1 MITGRVSNLVTTLFT
16 QQKTNK
22 LINQI
27 KYQGETLKLKSDQE
41 LQFEIEKVKQRL
53 KKESLDAILT
63 DWFALTQEVSYRTLG
78 LRHFDTQLLAGILL
92 HEGKIVEMKTGEG
105 KTLAA
110 TLSVSLNAL
119 SKKGVHVVTV
129 NEYLAERDQQLM
141 GKLYKALGLTTGLI
155 TDQQNSF
162 QKQKAYQ
169 SDITYV
175 TNSQVVFDFL
185 RDSCSYNIENIVH
198 RDFNYCVIDE
208 IDSILIDEART
219 PLIISETIG
228 KNDIPKLTETNKI
241 AQLLKK
247 DRDFEI
253 DEKKR
258 DLNLTTYGY
267 FVACESLGQSTLFGS
282 TNSYILELLNALKAN
297 YLYKLN
303 KDYIILNDKIV
314 IVDESTGRVMP
325 DRRWSNG
332 LHEAIE
338 IKEKLTVGQ
347 QTKTKT
353 SITYQNFFTLYPKLS
368 GMSGTAVTTADE
380 FQEIYNLK
388 VVEVPTAKS
397 MIRKDLTDFV
407 YQSNTAKWK
416 SVLNQIKECYQ
427 KGQPILIGTATVE
440 KSELISELLKAESIP
455 HELLNA
461 KPENVAR
468 ESEIVALAGKRA
480 GVTIATNMAGRGT
493 DIILGGNPIFNVK
506 NQIKTIFTNINIE
519 NLNSGNSTLDEYTK
533 NVYSEYQTKK
543 SLEELGQDIGNL
555 PYSLE
560 TALESLVELYKYL
573 YKSESA
579 IWQKENEKVKELGG
593 LFVLGTERAE
603 TRRIDNQL
611 RGRSGRQGDPGCSQ
625 FYVSLEDD
633 LIKAFGGD
641 NIKQMVNLLLE
652 DEDSPLEGNLLSNS
666 LLKAQEKVEQ
676 FYFETR
682 KNVFEYDE
690 ILNDQRKKFFS
701 IRQSF
706 LRQTEYKQDFLRISE
721 SFVDQFIL
729 SNSKGKKQVNT
740 KIDQIKKIYE
750 FENWYGSYA
759 SEGFSKTKLPDFAI
773 VKGIYEEIWISND
786 LRYGESEIYDKNLLQ
801 LAKGKKVLEI
811 MDAGWTEHLERMD
824 YVRQTINWRSYG
836 QQNPLIEYNLEAG
849 NSYKRMCEQIQY
861 CMIYYFLTDSIL
873 K

>member
-1 MITGRVSNLVTTLFT
+1 MITGRVSNFVTSLFT
-16 QQKTNK
+16 NQKTTK

-27 KYQGETLKLKSDQE
+27 KYKGENFKLKTDQE
-41 LQFEIEKVKQRL
+41 LEFEVEKVKLRL
-53 KKESLDAILT
+53 KNESLDSILT
-63 DWFALTQEVSYRTLG
+63 DWFALTQEVSSRTLG

-141 GKLYKALGLTTGLI
+141 GKLYKALGLTTGLV

-185 RDSCSYNIENIVH
+185 RDSCSYSIENIVH
-198 RDFNYCVIDE
+198 RAFNYCVIDE

-241 AQLLKK
+241 AQFLKK

-267 FVACESLGQSTLFGS
+267 SVVCQTLGQSTLFGS
-282 TNSYILELLNALKAN
+282 ANSYILELLNALKAN
-297 YLYKLN
+297 YVYKLN

-338 IKEKLTVGQ
+338 IKEKLNVGE

-368 GMSGTAVTTADE
+368 GMSGTAVTTAEE

-388 VVEVPTAKS
+388 VVEVPTAKP
-397 MIRKDLTDFV
+397 MIRKDLSDFV

-416 SVLNQIKECYQ
+416 SVLSQIKECFQ
-427 KGQPILIGTATVE
+427 RGQPILIGTATVE
-440 KSELISELLKAESIP
+440 KSELISELLKAEKIP

-468 ESEIVALAGKRA
+468 ESEIVALAGKRG

-506 NQIKTIFTNINIE
+506 NKIKDFFSSLNNETIDE
-519 NLNSGNSTLDEYTK
+519 GDSTLEEYGK
-533 NVYSEYQTKK
+533 KVYYDYTNEK
-543 SLEELGQDIGNL
+543 SLEKLKQDIANL

-560 TALESLVELYKYL
+560 TGLSSLVEMYKYL
-573 YKSESA
+573 YRLESS
-579 IWQKENEKVKELGG
+579 IWQKENEKVKEVGG

-706 LRQTEYKQDFLRISE
+706 LSQINYKQDFLRISE
-721 SFVDQFIL
+721 SFLDQFIL
-729 SNSKGKKQVNT
+729 SDSKEKQDENNKIKQLKKV
-740 KIDQIKKIYE
+740 YE
-750 FENWYGSYA
+750 FENWYGCYSH
-759 SEGFSKTKLPDFAI
+759 EGFSKIKLPNVALVNGLYD
-773 VKGIYEEIWISND
+773 EIWISND
-786 LRYGESEIYDKNLLQ
+786 LRYGEGEIYDKNLFKLT
-801 LAKGKKVLEI
+801 KGTKVLEI

-836 QQNPLIEYNLEAG
+836 QQNPLIEYNVEAG

-861 CMIYYFLTDSIL
+861 CMIYYFLTDSVL

>member
-1 MITGRVSNLVTTLFT
+1 LVTTLFT

-27 KYQGETLKLKSDQE
+27 KYQGETLKFKSDQE

-53 KKESLDAILT
+53 KKESLDGVLT

-78 LRHFDTQLLAGILL
+78 LRHFDTQLLSGILL

-129 NEYLAERDQQLM
+129 NEYLAERDKQLM
-141 GKLYKALGLTTGLI
+141 GKLYKALGLTTGLV

-303 KDYIILNDKIV
+303 KDYIILKDKIV
-314 IVDESTGRVMP
+314 IVDESTGRVMA

-338 IKEKLTVGQ
+338 IKERLTVGE

-353 SITYQNFFTLYPKLS
+353 SIHK
-368 GMSGTAVTTADE
+368 
-380 FQEIYNLK
+380 
-388 VVEVPTAKS
+388 
-397 MIRKDLTDFV
+397 
-407 YQSNTAKWK
+407 
-416 SVLNQIKECYQ
+416 
-427 KGQPILIGTATVE
+427 KGQTT
-440 KSELISELLKAESIP
+440 
-455 HELLNA
+455 
-461 KPENVAR
+461 
-468 ESEIVALAGKRA
+468 
-480 GVTIATNMAGRGT
+480 TN
-493 DIILGGNPIFNVK
+493 N
-506 NQIKTIFTNINIE
+506 
-519 NLNSGNSTLDEYTK
+519 YT
-533 NVYSEYQTKK
+533 
-543 SLEELGQDIGNL
+543 
-555 PYSLE
+555 
-560 TALESLVELYKYL
+560 
-573 YKSESA
+573 
-579 IWQKENEKVKELGG
+579 
-593 LFVLGTERAE
+593 
-603 TRRIDNQL
+603 
-611 RGRSGRQGDPGCSQ
+611 CQ
-625 FYVSLEDD
+625 F
-633 LIKAFGGD
+633 
-641 NIKQMVNLLLE
+641 
-652 DEDSPLEGNLLSNS
+652 
-666 LLKAQEKVEQ
+666 
-676 FYFETR
+676 
-682 KNVFEYDE
+682 
-690 ILNDQRKKFFS
+690 
-701 IRQSF
+701 
-706 LRQTEYKQDFLRISE
+706 
-721 SFVDQFIL
+721 
-729 SNSKGKKQVNT
+729 
-740 KIDQIKKIYE
+740 
-750 FENWYGSYA
+750 
-759 SEGFSKTKLPDFAI
+759 
-773 VKGIYEEIWISND
+773 
-786 LRYGESEIYDKNLLQ
+786 
-801 LAKGKKVLEI
+801 
-811 MDAGWTEHLERMD
+811 
-824 YVRQTINWRSYG
+824 
-836 QQNPLIEYNLEAG
+836 
-849 NSYKRMCEQIQY
+849 
-861 CMIYYFLTDSIL
+861 
-873 K
+873 